1 MITLEKRCKS
11 NFLVQK
17 MTPKLVVLH
26 SLKKLQVSEK
36 NQFFK
41 KNTSSLFVQ
50 TRSSKRLAE
59 IILK

>member
-1 MITLEKRCKS
+1 MITLEKRCKN

-17 MTPKLVVLH
+17 MTLKLVVLH

-41 KNTSSLFVQ
+41 K
-50 TRSSKRLAE
+50 K
-59 IILK
+59 ILPAYLCRQDL

>member
-26 SLKKLQVSEK
+26 SLKKQSLK
-36 NQFFK
+36 KTNFFK
-41 KNTSSLFVQ
+41 K
-50 TRSSKRLAE
+50 
-59 IILK
+59 ILPAYLCRQDLQKG